1 MKPPTTAI
9 SGDHSFSFLW
19 FLQQHKQLTHNFI
32 CIVALL
38 NIMSTFKTIADLES
52 HLATRSYVQGY
63 AMSEA
68 DTAALSALSGIPG
81 RDTPNA
87 FRWAVHIIALTGLEN
102 VTFSGATT
110 SAPAPAA
117 KKAAAPAADDFDDM
131 FGDEDDEEPNEY
143 GETAAEAKATKARQ
157 ERMAQALKLK
167 QEKDEKDGKN
177 KKKKEKAVEKSLVVL
192 EVKPWEAD
200 CDLHMVFNEIIKF
213 ELDGLVWGQAHEL
226 VPVAYGI
233 KKLVMQCVIVDSLVL
248 MDDVTD
254 NIEGM
259 EDWVQSVQVTAMTKV

>member
-1 MKPPTTAI
+1 
-9 SGDHSFSFLW
+9 
-19 FLQQHKQLTHNFI
+19 
-32 CIVALL
+32 
-38 NIMSTFKTIADLES
+38 MSTFKTVADLDS

-63 AMSEA
+63 ALSKA
-68 DTAALSALSGIPG
+68 DTDALSALSGIPT

-102 VTFSGATT
+102 VTFTGATT
-110 SAPAPAA
+110 SAASKPAASKPAA
-117 KKAAAPAADDFDDM
+117 KKSVEEDFDNM
-131 FGDEDDEEPNEY
+131 FGDDDEDDEEPNEY
-143 GETAAEAKATKARQ
+143 GETAEDAKATKARQ

-167 QEKDEKDGKN
+167 QEKDAKDGKV
-177 KKKKEKAVEKSLVVL
+177 KKAKEKAAEKSLVVL

-200 CDLHMVFNEIIKF
+200 CDLNMVFKEICKF

-233 KKLVMQCVIVDSLVL
+233 KKLVMQCVIVDDKVL

-254 NIEGM
+254 NIEAM
-259 EDWVQSVQVTAMTKV
+259 EEWVQSVQVTAMTKV

>member
-1 MKPPTTAI
+1 MP
-9 SGDHSFSFLW
+9 
-19 FLQQHKQLTHNFI
+19 
-32 CIVALL
+32 
-38 NIMSTFKTIADLES
+38 FKTIADLES
-52 HLATRSYVQGY
+52 HMATRSYVEGY
-63 AMSEA
+63 ALSKA
-68 DTAALSALSGIPG
+68 DTDALSALAGIPG

-102 VTFSGATT
+102 VTFSGATS
-110 SAPAPAA
+110 SAKPAAAAKPAA
-117 KKAAAPAADDFDDM
+117 KKAAADDDFDDM
-131 FGDEDDEEPNEY
+131 FGDDDEDEEPNEY
-143 GETAAEAKATKARQ
+143 GETAAEAAATKARQ

-167 QEKDEKDGKN
+167 QEKDEKDGKT
-177 KKKKEKAVEKSLVVL
+177 KKAKAKAVEKSLVVL

-213 ELDGLVWGQAHEL
+213 ELEGLVWGQAHEL

-254 NIEGM
+254 NIEAM
-259 EDWVQSVQVTAMTKV
+259 EEWVQSVQVTAMTKV